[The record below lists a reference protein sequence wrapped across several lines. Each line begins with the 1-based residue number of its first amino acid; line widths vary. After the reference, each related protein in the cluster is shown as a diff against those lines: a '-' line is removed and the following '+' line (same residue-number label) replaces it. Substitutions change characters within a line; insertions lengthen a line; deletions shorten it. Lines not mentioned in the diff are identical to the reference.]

1 MFSPLKSEPEVR
13 TLIITNHPCVC
24 GTTLIIPRHMP
35 QALRRTHECWLS
47 EESLSLLHHLIEA
60 FNRWRARPTFHLTLR
75 RKARCHR
82 LRLPSVSPLRRSGAS
97 PGWGR
102 GGVPG
107 LAPPLYSGL
116 PNEVRP
122 WKAFHGIQ
130 GAVVVLGFETVS
142 DAVDPHG

>member
-1 MFSPLKSEPEVR
+1 MY
-13 TLIITNHPCVC
+13 
-24 GTTLIIPRHMP
+24 
-35 QALRRTHECWLS
+35 
-47 EESLSLLHHLIEA
+47 
-60 FNRWRARPTFHLTLR
+60 
-75 RKARCHR
+75 R
-82 LRLPSVSPLRRSGAS
+82 LCEGLAPVQDG
-97 PGWGR
+97 GG